1 MTSLFIANFAA
12 LVIGLMFVAWIS
24 HFLVQKIIS
33 KTRLDKFYA
42 ASSVM
47 FQVLGSIAGV
57 MQAFVVVSFWNDYQ
71 DTANAT
77 HQEVENLTVT
87 YRNITLLT
95 DSATKA
101 ELLAKYIMYVRSVVK
116 EEIPGHSQ
124 GSGANRVTQQS
135 MDAFWDTLQK
145 LAPEIN
151 TQSQQIVFQ
160 AIISDANA
168 AAKLRQ
174 HRVNGLDSSDADLLW
189 IVLIASSLLVMIIMG
204 TLNIG
209 QKEGLYY
216 LLSFSL
222 ACIFS
227 LMITVSYD
235 YSRPYQGSITI
246 SNRAYLSLIESLA
259 TVP

>member
-1 MTSLFIANFAA
+1 MTSIFIANFAA

-24 HFLVQKIIS
+24 HYLVQKVIS
-33 KTRLDKFYA
+33 KTRLDKFYS

-71 DTANAT
+71 DTANST

-87 YRNITLLT
+87 YRNITLLA
-95 DSATKA
+95 DGVAK
-101 ELLAKYIMYVRSVVK
+101 EDLLTKYIIYVRSVVK
-116 EEIPGHSQ
+116 EELPGHSQ
-124 GSGANRVTQQS
+124 GSGANPSTQQS
-135 MDAFWDTLQK
+135 MNAFWDALQK

-151 TQSQQIVFQ
+151 TQSQQVIFQ
-160 AIISDANA
+160 AIIADANA

-174 HRVNGLDSSDADLLW
+174 HRINGLNSSDADLLW
-189 IVLIASSLLVMIIMG
+189 IVLIASSLLVMVIMG

-235 YSRPYQGSITI
+235 YSRPYQGTI
-246 SNRAYLSLIESLA
+246 ILSNSAYLALIESL
-259 TVP
+259 TKVP